1 MEIVII
7 GASFAGLTAAIECR
21 AAYPEA
27 SIHLIDREKEV
38 GYYPNVLNW
47 KVKGSLTSW
56 DQARISLVKDAEQAD
71 LDWKLETSLIGLDCD
86 RKTILLEKGKTV
98 FELAYDYLILAMG
111 ASQVWERSSGEL
123 ESRLLSSKTIGA
135 AQASL
140 EKLRDAQSIALIG
153 GGQIGLESLEA
164 LSQLPVR
171 LSLFEAQDSLLAKY
185 FDREMTETLR
195 LELEEA
201 GLDLH
206 LSETV
211 NDIRFSA
218 SDQKVKL
225 ESIHGQYEA
234 DYLLIGTNFKPN
246 SALFEGVLELNADGT
261 IWVDAFLQ
269 TSQEAVFAVGD
280 LIQLPFAF
288 LGKAY
293 LPMINHA
300 ILTGRLVAQNLVER
314 KLPLKEVNRIISSH
328 LFGYYLTSVGLT
340 EAEAE
345 LRQEIRT
352 IRLQR
357 PFSDWDE
364 RLVDF
369 KLVLAKESGRIL
381 GGQLVSKSQ
390 HLEQMDSLALAISR
404 GLCLQDFLDQT
415 WLCLPR
421 SRPLVPLLVEAANLY
436 QRQLHAED

>member
-1 MEIVII
+1 MDIVII

-21 AAYPEA
+21 AAHPEA

-38 GYYPNVLNW
+38 GYYPNALNW
-47 KVKGSLTSW
+47 KLKGSLTSW
-56 DQARISLVKDAEQAD
+56 DQARISLLKEAEQAG
-71 LDWKLETSLIGLDCD
+71 LDWKLGTSLIGLDGE
-86 RKTILLEKGKTV
+86 RKTVSLKKGETV

-111 ASQVWERSSGEL
+111 ASQIWERSSGEL

-140 EKLRDAQSIALIG
+140 DKLRNAQSIALIG

-195 LELEEA
+195 MELEEA

-211 NDIRFSA
+211 NDIRLSA
-218 SDQKVKL
+218 SGQKLNL

-246 SALFEGVLELNADGT
+246 SQLVDGVLKLNADGT
-261 IWVDAFLQ
+261 IWVDEFLQ
-269 TSQEAVFAVGD
+269 TSQPDVFAVGD

-300 ILTGRLVAQNLVER
+300 ILTGRQVAQNLVEQQW
-314 KLPLKEVNRIISSH
+314 PLKEVQRMISSH
-328 LFGYYLTSVGLT
+328 LFGYYMTRVGLT
-340 EAEAE
+340 EAEAQ
-345 LRQEIRT
+345 LRKEIST
-352 IRLQR
+352 LRLQR
-357 PFSDWDE
+357 PFSDWDD
-364 RLVDF
+364 RLLDF
-369 KLVLAKESGRIL
+369 KLVLAKETGQIL
-381 GGQLVSKSQ
+381 GGQLVSKCQ
-390 HLEQMDSLALAISR
+390 HVEQMDSLALALSQ
-404 GLCLQDFLDQT
+404 GLCLQDYLDQS

-421 SRPLVPLLVEAANLY
+421 SRPLIPLMVEAANLY
-436 QRQLHAED
+436 RRQLLDQD